1 MKKINLVIKFIF
13 LSLIFVMCS
22 SYQTQYEADV
32 VRAHQKFY
40 SLDYSTDSGDVSSI
54 VILVKT
60 ECRDINEIIDE
71 NESSKAIYLH
81 YESLRIIEKSRDE
94 TAENRLLNN
103 TPEDIKDYMEA
114 LYKYCNLQEFI
125 DDNWTSLDQYEEQFQ
140 NKWN

>member
-1 MKKINLVIKFIF
+1 
-13 LSLIFVMCS
+13 MCS

-71 NESSKAIYLH
+71 NWGYIYVQYFPFLYIQFSNYLH
-81 YESLRIIEKSRDE
+81 IYKIMIEKR
-94 TAENRLLNN
+94 
-103 TPEDIKDYMEA
+103 
-114 LYKYCNLQEFI
+114 
-125 DDNWTSLDQYEEQFQ
+125 
-140 NKWN
+140 